1 MTNIYR
7 IISAIITAAFIFSFT
22 LSAVAKEPKRFEKG
36 DKSIGIY
43 LGASGF
49 GDSSAV
55 TIGGSFQYFVTRS
68 TAPGIKAMG
77 SFSDDNLY
85 QGFLMV
91 DQYLYTRGRVL
102 PFVFAET
109 GYYYSDLVYD
119 TPVNVGGADL
129 DADTRW
135 KGVIYRLGA
144 GVTSFVAEN
153 AAIRGEIYYQWFYV
167 DFDTKIPDLTG
178 IGYSAGVSFFL

>member
-1 MTNIYR
+1 MNNINR

-22 LSAVAKEPKRFEKG
+22 LSAVAEEPGRFQKG

-55 TIGGSFQYFVTRS
+55 TLGGSFQYFVTGS

-85 QGFLMV
+85 QGFVMV
-91 DQYLYTRGRVL
+91 DQYLYTRGMLL
-102 PFVFAET
+102 PFVFAEM

-119 TPVNVGGADL
+119 TAVNVGGVDL

-135 KGVIYRLGA
+135 KGAIYRLGA

-153 AAIRGEIYYQWFYV
+153 AAIRGEMYYQWFYV
-167 DFDTKIPDLTG
+167 DFDKKVPDLTG
-178 IGYSAGVSFFL
+178 VGFSAGVSFFL